1 MEFWIKAAQLLLS
14 LSILIVLHEFG
25 HYIPARL
32 FKTRVE
38 KFYLFFNYKF
48 SLFKKKIGETEW
60 GIGWIPL
67 GGYVKIAGMI
77 DESMDKE
84 QMKEPAKPWEFRSKP
99 AWQRLIIM
107 TGGVI
112 VNLLLGMF
120 IYVCILFAWG
130 QEKVDVSKLDNGMAV
145 HPYMEQ
151 FDLKSGDNIL
161 AVNGERVYSPQEVTK
176 RIMVRGG
183 RELTVKRQD
192 GSIDKVVLPE
202 EIDYKIFKETGGA
215 GIFEL
220 RYRNKTVH
228 KLVVSSKVSNQ
239 KFQTGSFIEKVDGKP
254 LTEIDILNSEFRNQ
268 GHKVTFSNGEE
279 TSTVNLNAKEF
290 NLLLWAAPSFSAGV
304 LPGDEIVAVDSTQ
317 ISFYDEMS
325 NALLAKSGERA
336 NITVKRGAEEVQLS
350 TRVTK
355 HGKVGFSRNPD
366 EKILFA
372 DKDAQY
378 HEDFSFGASWGAG
391 ISQGYW
397 TLHDYVAQMKFI
409 FTEKGASS
417 LGGFGAIGS
426 LFAPTWDWQIFWER
440 TALIS
445 IILAFMNIL
454 PIPALDGGH
463 VVFLL
468 YEMVTGREAPEKV
481 LEVAQYIGI
490 ILILGLVLFA
500 NGNDIYRYF
509 FGG

>member
-14 LSILIVLHEFG
+14 LSILVVLHEFG

-67 GGYVKIAGMI
+67 GGYVKISGMI

-84 QMKEPAKPWEFRSKP
+84 QMKQPPKPWEFRSKP

-112 VNLLLGMF
+112 VNLLLGML
-120 IYVCILFAWG
+120 IYILILFAWG
-130 QEKVDVSKLDNGMAV
+130 QDKIDVNKLDNGMAV

-151 FDLKSGDNIL
+151 FGLKSGDNIV
-161 AVNGERVYSPQEVTK
+161 AVDGETVYGPQEVTQK
-176 RIMVRGG
+176 IMVRSG
-183 RELTVKRQD
+183 RELTVKRED
-192 GSIDKVVLPE
+192 GTTDKVTLPE
-202 EIDYKIFKETGGA
+202 DIDYRIFKKTGGA

-220 RYRNKTVH
+220 RFRNKLVH
-228 KLVVSSKVSNQ
+228 KLVVSSRVSNQ
-239 KFQTGSFIEKVDGKP
+239 KFETGSIIEKIDGKP
-254 LTEIDILNSEFRNQ
+254 LDEIDILDSRFRKT
-268 GHKVTFSNGEE
+268 GHKVTFSNSEE
-279 TSTVNLNAKEF
+279 KSTVSLNAKEF
-290 NLLLWAAPSFSAGV
+290 QLLLWAAPSLSAGL
-304 LPGDEIVAVDSTQ
+304 LPGDEIMSVDGME
-317 ISFYDEMS
+317 IEFYDEMS
-325 NALLAKSGERA
+325 NSLFAKSGKRA
-336 NITVKRGAEEVQLS
+336 DVEVMRNGELVQLN

-355 HGKVGFSRNPD
+355 NGKIGFARNPD
-366 EKILFA
+366 EKIMYA

-378 HEDFSFGASWGAG
+378 HEDYSFGASIGAG

-397 TLHDYVAQMKFI
+397 TLHDYVAQMKYI
-409 FTEKGASS
+409 FTEKGAGS
-417 LGGFGAIGS
+417 LGGFGAIGN
-426 LFAPTWDWQIFWER
+426 LFAPTWDWKIFWER

-468 YEMVTGREAPEKV
+468 YEMITGREAPEKV

-490 ILILGLVLFA
+490 VLILGLVLYA

>member
-14 LSILIVLHEFG
+14 LSILVVLHEFG

-77 DESMDKE
+77 DESMDKD
-84 QMKEPAKPWEFRSKP
+84 QMKQPAKPWEFRSKP

-112 VNLLLGMF
+112 VNLLLGML
-120 IYVCILFAWG
+120 IYVCVIFAYG
-130 QEKVDVSKLDNGMAV
+130 EDKIDTSKLNHGMAI
-145 HPYMEQ
+145 HPFMEQ
-151 FDLKSGDNIL
+151 YGLVSGDNII
-161 AVNGERVYSPQEVTK
+161 AVDGEKVYAPQDVTK
-176 RIMVRGG
+176 QIMVRGG
-183 RELTVKRQD
+183 RNLKVKHQD
-192 GSIDKVVLPE
+192 GSVETIKLPE
-202 EIDYKIFKETGGA
+202 HVDYNIFKKIGGDA
-215 GIFEL
+215 VFDL
-220 RYRNKTVH
+220 RFRNKTIGDVAVA
-228 KLVVSSKVSNQ
+228 KYVGKDAKFSK
-239 KFQTGSFIEKVDGKP
+239 GLGIEKIDGKP
-254 LTEIDILNSEFRNQ
+254 LSEVDVLDNSFRNK
-268 GHKVTFSNGEE
+268 GHKVTFKNTEGDF
-279 TSTVNLNAKEF
+279 TVSLNKKEF
-290 NLLLWAAPSFSAGV
+290 QLLLWSAPALSGGL
-304 LPGDEIVAVDSTQ
+304 LPGDEIVAVNGNEVQ
-317 ISFYDEMS
+317 FYDQITT
-325 NALLAKSGERA
+325 ALQKAKGEKITVAVNRGGERIEREVTISKYGKLGFGGKSG
-336 NITVKRGAEEVQLS
+336 
-350 TRVTK
+350 
-355 HGKVGFSRNPD
+355 D
-366 EKILFA
+366 KIQYA

-378 HEDFSFGASWGAG
+378 HDDYSFGASIGAG

-409 FTEKGASS
+409 FTEKGATS
-417 LGGFGAIGS
+417 LGGFGAIGN
-426 LFAPTWDWQIFWER
+426 LFAPTWNWKIFWER

-468 YEMVTGREAPEKV
+468 YEMITGREAPEKV
-481 LEVAQYIGI
+481 LEIAQYVGLI
-490 ILILGLVLFA
+490 IILGLVLYA
-500 NGNDIYRYF
+500 NGNDIYRF
-509 FGG
+509 FFS

>member
-14 LSILIVLHEFG
+14 LSILVVLHEFG

-48 SLFKKKIGETEW
+48 SLFKKKIGDTEW

-67 GGYVKIAGMI
+67 GGYVKISGMI

-84 QMKEPAKPWEFRSKP
+84 QMKQPPKPWEFRSKP

-112 VNLLLGMF
+112 VNLILGMF
-120 IYVCILFAWG
+120 IYICILFAWG
-130 QEKVDVSKLDNGMAV
+130 QDKVNVDQLDQGMAV
-145 HPYMEQ
+145 HPYMERYGVV
-151 FDLKSGDNIL
+151 SGDNVL
-161 AVNGERVYSPQEVTK
+161 AVDGERVYRPDEVTK

-183 RELTVKRQD
+183 RNLKVKHQD
-192 GSIDKVVLPE
+192 GSVETIKLPE
-202 EIDYKIFKETGGA
+202 YVDYNIFKKTGGA
-215 GIFEL
+215 GMFEM
-220 RYRNKTVH
+220 RATNGSISHVAVAEGFR
-228 KLVVSSKVSNQ
+228 NQ
-239 KFQTGSFIEKVDGKP
+239 KFDAGLAIKKIDGKA
-254 LTEIDILNSEFRNQ
+254 LNKINILDPKFRKK

-279 TSTVNLNAKEF
+279 NTTVSLNSKEF
-290 NLLLWAAPSFSAGV
+290 KLLLWGAPAFSAGI
-304 LPGDEIVAVDSTQ
+304 LPGDKIVSMAGNEIQYFDELQYNCHKARKKYTDVTVQRGDSL
-317 ISFYDEMS
+317 I
-325 NALLAKSGERA
+325 
-336 NITVKRGAEEVQLS
+336 QLR
-350 TRVTK
+350 TRVSSSST
-355 HGKVGFSRNPD
+355 VGVGLD
-366 EKILFA
+366 DQKIVDF
-372 DKDAQY
+372 DAKY
-378 HEDFSFGASWGAG
+378 HENFSFGASIGAG
-391 ISQGYW
+391 ITMGYW
-397 TLHDYVAQMKFI
+397 TLHDYAAQMKYI

-417 LGGFGAIGS
+417 LGGFGAIGN

-468 YEMVTGREAPEKV
+468 YEMITGREAPEKV

-490 ILILGLVLFA
+490 VIILGLVLYA
-500 NGNDIYRYF
+500 NGNDIFRYF
-509 FGG
+509 FN